1 MNPSFGLQIIRV
13 RKKSTLHDPGVPQIQ
28 SNQAQHCIKAAYPAV
43 KKENIMKWAYCLV
56 NNNINSYSLDKK
68 YFTAENA
75 AAWLA
80 CMEKYKPLPYGPR
93 VKSEKKLEICF

>member
-1 MNPSFGLQIIRV
+1 MILLNSISLLGRGKFNRSFD
-13 RKKSTLHDPGVPQIQ
+13 KLHLEI
-28 SNQAQHCIKAAYPAV
+28 H
-43 KKENIMKWAYCLV
+43 EL
-56 NNNINSYSLDKK
+56 KK

-93 VKSEKKLEICF
+93 VKSARKFEIWF